1 MTEFDGLITFVTSFP
16 WSPQKLHSIARKGPS
31 ASLPPHALTLAT
43 RALVAA
49 FATPSRILPAMPLP
63 PDFYWTTRSASL
75 PDDAPTVIACS
86 GVWVVVLLQRVNDGI
101 WIASLDRHRHGP
113 GGPSRRC
120 SSYEQGRAGAEMW
133 VSRHQTRLREDV
145 AKIEAYREAVRANRL
160 AKLHIEPPF
169 GWQG

>member
-1 MTEFDGLITFVTSFP
+1 MLPLSRGHLKNCTLSRVRG
-16 WSPQKLHSIARKGPS
+16 AS
-31 ASLPPHALTLAT
+31 ASPPPHALTPAA

-75 PDDAPTVIACS
+75 PGDAPTVIACS
-86 GVWVVVLLQRVNDGI
+86 GVWVVVLLRRVNDGI

-113 GGPSRRC
+113 GGPCRRC

-133 VSRHQTRLREDV
+133 VTRHETRLREDV

-160 AKLHIEPPF
+160 AKLHISPPF
-169 GWQG
+169 DWAS